1 MGKNITWSIKWNSTA
16 LYSFIDIL
24 DFIKE
29 KSPVNAKRVKTRINN
44 IIKSIPSNP
53 EMFREDELKENNDG
67 TYRVFNKDS
76 IRVSYK
82 IEANTIFIVKVI
94 HTSKETRLY

>member
-1 MGKNITWSIKWNSTA
+1 MGKKVSRQIKWHPKA

-24 DFIKE
+24 DYIKE
-29 KSPVNAKRVKTRINN
+29 DSPTNAKRIKTRINN
-44 IIKSIPSNP
+44 IIKTIPSNP

-82 IEANTIFIVKVI
+82 IEPKEIFIARVV
-94 HTSKETRLY
+94 HSSQEPNLY